1 MSPWPF
7 ELFLALRYLRP
18 KRTFVSV
25 ITIISTLGVI
35 LGVGVLIIVISVMA
49 GFDRETRERILGFT
63 AHLQV
68 FQRDAPLTN
77 YPAVMQLVAS
87 NPAVRAVAPFVL
99 AQVLLKTQPVEG
111 NPLVAAPF
119 VRGVDLRYETN
130 VSVLATSIVSGEL
143 DLDGSSILVGSSL
156 ARGLRLRVGDRVLIY
171 SPQSIQEMERHRGR
185 EDEVAVLPD
194 EFTVRGIFDVGYEQY
209 NATVVV
215 TSLENAQ
222 ELYRLG
228 NGVHG
233 LFVLVHDP
241 FQVVQVRQQLWQ
253 TLGPDY
259 RITLW
264 TEENSELLDAVMV
277 EKNVMFFLLF
287 FITIVAAFGI
297 VNSQITFVV
306 QKTRE
311 IGVLK
316 ALGAARSQILWLFL
330 SQSLVIA
337 LVGVSGG
344 FGMGLLAL
352 AYRNEFLHLLRRWT
366 GIEIFPAAIYG
377 FSELP
382 ALVTPRDIGLICG
395 AALLSCV
402 LAGVIPA
409 LQAARLQPVE
419 ALRHD

>member
-1 MSPWPF
+1 MWRWPF

-49 GFDRETRERILGFT
+49 GFDRELRERILGFT

-68 FQRDAPLTN
+68 FQQDAPLTN
-77 YPAVMQLVAS
+77 YPGVMRLVAS
-87 NPAVRAVAPFVL
+87 NQQVRAVAPFVL
-99 AQVLLKTQPVEG
+99 AQVLLKTQPAVG

-130 VSVLATSIVSGEL
+130 VSVVATSIISGEL
-143 DLDGSSILVGSSL
+143 DLEGSSILVGSSL
-156 ARGLRLRVGDRVLIY
+156 ARGLRLSVGDRVLIY
-171 SPQSIQEMERHRGR
+171 SPRSLEEMERHRGR
-185 EDEVAVLPD
+185 EDETAILPD

-209 NATVVV
+209 NATVIV

-228 NGVHG
+228 TGVHG

-241 FQVVQVRQQLWQ
+241 FRVPEVRQQLWSA
-253 TLGPDY
+253 LGPDY

-316 ALGAARSQILWLFL
+316 ALGAARGQILWLFL
-330 SQSLVIA
+330 SQSLVIG
-337 LVGVSGG
+337 LMGVAGG

-366 GIEIFPAAIYG
+366 GIEIFPASIYG

-382 ALVTPRDIGLICG
+382 ALIDPNDIAVICS
-395 AALLSCV
+395 AALASCV

-419 ALRHD
+419 ALRHE

>member
-25 ITIISTLGVI
+25 ITIISTLGVV

-77 YPAVMQLVAS
+77 YPAVMRLVAS
-87 NPAVRAVAPFVL
+87 NAHVRAVAPFVL
-99 AQVLLKTQPVEG
+99 AQVLLKTQPPEG
-111 NPLVAAPF
+111 HPLVAAPF

-143 DLDGSSILVGSSL
+143 DLEGSSILVGSSL

-171 SPQSIQEMERHRGR
+171 SPRSLEEMERHRGR
-185 EDEVAVLPD
+185 EDETAILPD

-209 NATVVV
+209 NATVIV

-241 FQVVQVRQQLWQ
+241 FRVPEVRQQLWSV
-253 TLGPDY
+253 LGPDY

-316 ALGAARSQILWLFL
+316 ALGAARGQILWLFL
-330 SQSLVIA
+330 SQSLVIG
-337 LVGVSGG
+337 LMGVAGG
-344 FGMGLLAL
+344 FGLGLLAL

-382 ALVTPRDIGLICG
+382 ALIDPKDIALICG
-395 AALLSCV
+395 AALASCV

-419 ALRHD
+419 ALRHE